1 MSARAGG
8 QDPRACHN
16 LPMQD
21 VSQLLAL
28 VTGLAFLLATAFGAI
43 GARVD
48 FCTMGAISDV
58 VDFGDARRLR
68 MWASAVADSTHG
80 MMRR

>member
-8 QDPRACHN
+8 QDPPACHN

-21 VSQLLAL
+21 VSQLPAL
-28 VTGLAFLLATAFGAI
+28 VTGLAFPLATAFGAI

-48 FCTMGAISDV
+48 FCTVGAISDV
-58 VDFGDARRLR
+58 VNFGGVRRLR
-68 MWASAVADSTHG
+68 MWLLAVADRTNG